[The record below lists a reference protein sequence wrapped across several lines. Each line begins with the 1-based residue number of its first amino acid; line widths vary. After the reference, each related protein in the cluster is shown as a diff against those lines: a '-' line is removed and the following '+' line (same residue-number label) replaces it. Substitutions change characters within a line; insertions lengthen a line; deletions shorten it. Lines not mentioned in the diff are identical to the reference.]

1 MGNADKEQQKT
12 KEMKWINVN
21 DSLPEEKQDVLV
33 FERYMDVPFVGYIVG
48 GEWRVNA
55 EFYEVGGRYADGY
68 IMGVISQKDVT
79 HWMPL
84 PEPPK
89 QD

>member
-1 MGNADKEQQKT
+1 MN
-12 KEMKWINVN
+12 WISVK
-21 DSLPEEKQDVLV
+21 DRLPQEKQDVLV
-33 FERYMDVPFVGYIVG
+33 FERWMDIPFVGYLVKDK
-48 GEWRVNA
+48 WHVNK
-55 EFYEVGGRYADGY
+55 EFYEVGGTYADGY
-68 IMGVISQKDVT
+68 IIGVVSQKDVT